1 MRPSTDLLPATWYN
15 VNDFLRK
22 VSLAVNNILRG
33 KTNNTG
39 AVTLTES
46 SATTTLLDI
55 RIGINSVILLQPTTA
70 NASAEIGAGTIYFD
84 DPGNGSVVINHA
96 NNVQTDRIFKY
107 AIIG

>member
-1 MRPSTDLLPATWYN
+1 MQQSTDVLPSQWYDI
-15 VNDFLRK
+15 NDFLRK
-22 VSLAVNNILRG
+22 VVLAINNILRG

-39 AVTLTES
+39 SVTLTES

-84 DPGNGSVVINHA
+84 DPGNGSIVINHA
-96 NNVQTDRIFKY
+96 NNAQTDRTFKY

>member
-1 MRPSTDLLPATWYN
+1 MEQSTDLLPSQWHN

-39 AVTLTES
+39 SVTLTES
-46 SATTTLLDI
+46 TATTTLTDI
-55 RIGINSVILLQPTTA
+55 RIGINSVVVLQPTTA
-70 NASAEIGAGTIYFD
+70 NASAEIGAGTIYFN
-84 DPGNGSVVINHA
+84 DPGDGTVVINHA
-96 NNVQTDRIFKY
+96 NNAQTDRTFKY

>member
-1 MRPSTDLLPATWYN
+1 MQQSTDILPSQWYDI
-15 VNDFLRK
+15 NDFLRK
-22 VSLAVNNILRG
+22 VVLAINNILRG

-39 AVTLTES
+39 SVTLTES
-46 SATTTLLDI
+46 SVTSTLTDI

-84 DPGNGSVVINHA
+84 DPGDGLIVINHA
-96 NNVQTDRIFKY
+96 NNAQTDRTFKY

>member
-1 MRPSTDLLPATWYN
+1 MQQSTDVLPSQWYDI
-15 VNDFLRK
+15 NDFLRK
-22 VSLAVNNILRG
+22 VVLAINNILRG

-39 AVTLTES
+39 SVILTENSATSTLT
-46 SATTTLLDI
+46 DI